1 MTQKPNNSCQNNHSN
16 VPFVADTDITQNVNG
31 PIVDNQ
37 QNNNPD
43 LYFVWPESGKN
54 PYGQH

>member
-1 MTQKPNNSCQNNHSN
+1 MTQKPSDSCQNNHSS

-43 LYFVWPESGKN
+43 LYFVWPDSGKN